1 MLDGVALN
9 MPHKSRLH
17 TPWFWLLLLW
27 MAIIFSASGDAH
39 SMHRSSRLVE
49 PLLQWLLPQASAQTI
64 GFCILLSRKA
74 AHLTEYAVM
83 SALLYMVLRPGATPD
98 SQDTS
103 INLLLSARILG
114 LLAVYA
120 MTDEFHQT
128 FIPNR
133 YGCAL
138 DVVIDVCGGC
148 LGLFLLWMW
157 QKRRTPALARAK
169 VYRSRD

>member
-1 MLDGVALN
+1 
-9 MPHKSRLH
+9 MPHKGRLY

-27 MAIIFSASGDAH
+27 MAIIFSASGDAQ

-49 PLLQWLLPQASAQTI
+49 PLLHWLLPHASGQTI

-83 SALLYMVLRPGATPD
+83 AALLYMVLRPIRPPHLQD
-98 SQDTS
+98 SS
-103 INLLLSARILG
+103 INLLLGARVLG

-120 MTDEFHQT
+120 LSDEFHQT

-133 YGCAL
+133 YGCAM
-138 DVVIDVCGGC
+138 DVMIDVCGGC
-148 LGLFLLWMW
+148 LGLFLLWVW
-157 QKRRTPALARAK
+157 QKRRTLVPAGAK